1 MLRQAQNEDRKI
13 RMTSAM
19 NQTSQHKERRQVDA
33 TENSTMFH
41 IEQLAWH
48 SPKQALLKEVR
59 VQVFIREQHVPLA
72 IEWDEHDADAIHL
85 LALDQAGKAIACARI
100 LKIGRV
106 GRMAVLRE
114 WRGKGLGLALLEKAI
129 TICQSL
135 GMQSIAI
142 SSQTHA
148 IAFYQKAGFIVTSEA
163 YIDANIW
170 HVDMQRAI

>member
-1 MLRQAQNEDRKI
+1 
-13 RMTSAM
+13 MTSAM

>member
-1 MLRQAQNEDRKI
+1 
-13 RMTSAM
+13 MTSAKSP
-19 NQTSQHKERRQVDA
+19 TCQHQVHRPVVA
-33 TENSTMFH
+33 TENSPTFH
-41 IEQLAWH
+41 IEQLTWH
-48 SPKQALLKEVR
+48 SPKQALLKAVR
-59 VQVFIREQHVPLA
+59 EQVFIREQHVPLA

-85 LALDQAGKAIACARI
+85 LALDQAEQAIACARI